1 MSARTAHAREEQL
14 LDIYWKDIKNNRP
27 LTRTEEQ
34 DLFQRLRAGDESVRP
49 RIIEAN
55 LRFVVHIANG
65 YSRADGPSVLE
76 LAAEGNLGL
85 LTAIRRFDE
94 TRGFKFI
101 TYAVWWIRRAI
112 HTAIASQRQSLRLPA
127 NRLEDSRMLERQ
139 AEHLEQELGRRVSFD
154 EVVEASGVS
163 SERALNALE
172 AADRTVSLDAPM
184 GEGDKSLHAM
194 LSSPANEESAQD
206 EEAMM
211 QVVAECLDRLDSRE
225 SAILRSYYGLDSG
238 EPKTLEQIGSELGV
252 TRERIRQLRN
262 RALERLRCEHADR
275 LLQWSVN

>member
-1 MSARTAHAREEQL
+1 M
-14 LDIYWKDIKNNRP
+14 
-27 LTRTEEQ
+27 
-34 DLFQRLRAGDESVRP
+34 FQRLRAGDESARQ

-55 LRFVVHIANG
+55 LRFVVHVASG
-65 YSRADGPSVLE
+65 YARADGPSVLE
-76 LAAEGNLGL
+76 LVAEGNLGL

-127 NRLEDSRMLERQ
+127 NRLEDARLLERQ
-139 AEHLEQELGRRVSFD
+139 TEHLEQELGRRVSFD

-184 GEGDKSLHAM
+184 GGGDKSLHAM
-194 LSSPANEESAQD
+194 LSSPANEGSAHD

-211 QVVAECLDRLDSRE
+211 QVVAECLDRLDRRE
-225 SAILRSYYGLDSG
+225 SAILRSYYGLEAG

-262 RALERLRCEHADR
+262 RALERLRSEHADR
-275 LLQWSVN
+275 LLQWSAN